1 MAVRPRCFFLDFPN
15 SGPCEGRLTRAH
27 LVKRQVLEREGH
39 GRRIHDPRSWIWV
52 CGGITGCS
60 GHHGAMDHA
69 RTLRIPRNMLPAGF
83 VAMMEEIGMDWYLAK
98 HYSEPRS

>member
-1 MAVRPRCFFLDFPN
+1 
-15 SGPCEGRLTRAH
+15 
-27 LVKRQVLEREGH
+27 
-39 GRRIHDPRSWIWV
+39 
-52 CGGITGCS
+52 
-60 GHHGAMDHA
+60 MDHA